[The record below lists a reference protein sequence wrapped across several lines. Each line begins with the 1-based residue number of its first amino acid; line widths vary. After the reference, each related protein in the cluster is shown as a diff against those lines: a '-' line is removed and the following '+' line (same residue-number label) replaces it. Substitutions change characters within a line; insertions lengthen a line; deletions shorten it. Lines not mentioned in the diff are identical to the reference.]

1 MLSPLKVW
9 AVVDSS
15 KPQDLAICQA
25 YMEEWEIPLTNIISV
40 PIGSLPSARTMED
53 WWTTVGAVVS
63 AALPEDCEGIF
74 CSPNS
79 PELGVNANSPQTVPE
94 AVPGQIQTAV
104 APLLGHTKVF
114 KAWLDYTGGLN
125 SNYDNMRMHTNN
137 CLKYIPDPQ
146 YTSADGDSFGEPLAT
161 GDASWAL
168 LSADCNYSGSSITSL
183 AVDTSRLPE
192 VISVGD
198 LSTIDFRGLEE
209 SAYETVYWERYKRK
223 TDIKSFI
230 IDFDTFKIP
239 VLNGGDEK
247 WDVIPSWRLGFRQQ
261 GLTVANDRAMTP
273 EDARALARRSKSTS
287 GTILSRLKGSSAISY
302 NDAGNTVPSDAG
314 QAWNSAPQ
322 FYFFEHLLSTLG
334 MTNNKIGYHYTASA
348 SRPWLWAS
356 NPASIANVTG
366 LSKYAQEN
374 MHYRYNVNFPN
385 NLQPLNGTTFP
396 VPVNNFFFDGINRNT
411 ARYNNKDTDY
421 QYFEPGTPHQL
432 YNLSGGPVGFSTPSH
447 SLGQGG
453 EFIRAGGVAYYGSY
467 AEPYAD
473 DSSDSGAIF
482 FLNLLRGHQ
491 AAVAGL
497 MTPGSRLL
505 SEEEV
510 LGDGLATPFQFE
522 RTNYQVGDPTL
533 ITGFTVTVG
542 IYAVGQQ
549 LYGLTSGSAFAIG
562 SVAPSI
568 RTLLSGVEVSLYSC
582 VYYVQS
588 LVSGNVP
595 TLSMTLEADLGA
607 VQNADANS
615 FNNITIQNN
624 DLNEITLVRADATYT
639 TQTSPADPSKELFSW
654 VWEDVPTNP
663 MGTTVGELREVQLR
677 KA

>member
-1 MLSPLKVW
+1 LLSPLKVW
-9 AVVDSS
+9 AVVDSAKS
-15 KPQDLAICQA
+15 QDLAICQA
-25 YMEEWEIPLTNIISV
+25 YMEEWGIPLTNIISV
-40 PIGSLPSARTMED
+40 PLGSLPSARTMED
-53 WWTTVGAVVS
+53 WWTSVGSVVH

-79 PELGVNANSPQTVPE
+79 PELGVNASSPETVPQ
-94 AVPGQIQTAV
+94 PGPNDTDLAV

-125 SNYDNMRMHTNN
+125 SNYDNMRNHTKH

-146 YTSADGDSFGEPLAT
+146 YTSSDGDSFGAPLET

-168 LSADCNYSGSSITSL
+168 MYADGNYSGSSTTSS
-183 AVDTSRLPE
+183 AVDTSLLPA
-192 VISVGD
+192 VISAGG
-198 LSTIDFRGLEE
+198 LSTVDFRGIGE
-209 SAYETVYWERYKRK
+209 STYETTYWETYKRK
-223 TDIKSFI
+223 TDTRIFI

-239 VLNGGDEK
+239 VLNGGEET
-247 WDVIPSWRLGFRQQ
+247 WDVIPSWRLGFRER
-261 GLTVANDRAMTP
+261 GLAVANNRAMTP

-287 GTILSRLKGSSAISY
+287 GTILSRLEGSSAISH
-302 NDAGNTVPSDAG
+302 NDAGATVPLDAG
-314 QAWNSAPQ
+314 KAWNSPSQ

-334 MTNNKIGYHYTASA
+334 MTNNKIGYHYTASS

-356 NPASIANVTG
+356 NPDSIANVTG

-374 MHYRYNVNFPN
+374 MNYRYNVNFHN

-396 VPVNNFFFDGINRNT
+396 IPVNNFFFDGINRNT
-411 ARYNNKDTDY
+411 AYYNNKDTDY

-473 DSSDSGAIF
+473 DSSDNGAIF

-497 MTPGSRLL
+497 MLPGHSLL
-505 SEEEV
+505 SQEEV

-562 SVAPSI
+562 SVAPSV
-568 RTLLSGVEVSLYSC
+568 RTLLNGAQVSLYTC

-588 LVSGNVP
+588 LASGNVP
-595 TLSMTLEADLGA
+595 TVSMTLEADLGA
-607 VQNADANS
+607 VQNVDVSS
-615 FNNITIQNN
+615 FNSITIQNN
-624 DLNEITLVRADATYT
+624 GLNEITLVRADATYT
-639 TQTSPADPSKELFSW
+639 TQTSTEDSSKELFSW

-663 MGTTVGELREVQLR
+663 MGTTLGELREVQLR